1 MELAPDDAYL
11 GRKAGCEGPRGR
23 VSPRCRCRP
32 RSRVPRCAV
41 SRSSRAAVRGCGCL
55 VGAAGGVR
63 GRGLE
68 RAGTVELL
76 ARSAAGWVGRPNLL
90 RAGILQTLSAVR
102 GPCYPQT
109 MRVTETAAGT
119 PIIERT
125 PEEQAAYLEREVQ
138 REMGMSVAEFTRAL
152 CAGELDLGDMDVFY
166 VAGLL
171 RVGQNGQSAAA

>member
-1 MELAPDDAYL
+1 
-11 GRKAGCEGPRGR
+11 
-23 VSPRCRCRP
+23 
-32 RSRVPRCAV
+32 
-41 SRSSRAAVRGCGCL
+41 
-55 VGAAGGVR
+55 
-63 GRGLE
+63 
-68 RAGTVELL
+68 
-76 ARSAAGWVGRPNLL
+76 
-90 RAGILQTLSAVR
+90 
-102 GPCYPQT
+102 